1 MTQSVLGLKQG
12 GTGGQF
18 VIRKVSSVCAM
29 SQCGHF
35 LSFNFQ
41 VANGPICVV
50 CAFARDAV
58 YDIVDQSVKEAKI
71 VRGPRAR
78 ALLAE
83 MQLQLCGTFDM

>member
-1 MTQSVLGLKQG
+1 VTQSVLELKQAEQVVSSSFG
-12 GTGGQF
+12 RFLQF
-18 VIRKVSSVCAM
+18 VPC
-29 SQCGHF
+29 H
-35 LSFNFQ
+35 NFQ

-71 VRGPRAR
+71 ARGPRAR